1 MDNLSVSS
9 TSESNDNKN
18 NDSIGESKIKT
29 STDNEQQISGLRRLG
44 RGIKKQF
51 EEAFASI
58 SQRVSVAAL
67 LEECIN
73 YIIQMPSK
81 VHELDTS
88 LVDLKRTTNATA
100 KELED
105 FYYSSNDAAK
115 QLGVTTNEIL
125 TQAAAWSRLG
135 FNTAESAAQ
144 MAKLSSL
151 FKLISPGMT
160 SETAESGLMSIMTA
174 YEMSADDVL
183 DGIISKINIV
193 GKNFAISNSD
203 ITAMLLDSVSAMA
216 EGNNTLEETIALE
229 AAAFDIVKDQN
240 VGDGFKTA
248 ALRLIGLNEETHELD
263 KSLQTIKDDL
273 YDLTGV
279 SVMQDE
285 SAYKSTYQILK
296 EISEVWDD
304 LTDKTRDETAE
315 VIFGE
320 LRADIGKSVIEN
332 FSAAEKA
339 MNDMANSAGNAETE
353 MTAAMDSID
362 FKLNRLR
369 ETGTG
374 IAQNL
379 FDRDDMKQ
387 VLDFSNSLAEILDF
401 ITEKIGLI
409 GTVGIGIGIAS
420 SYKNVGIDMLVTYRS
435 NLYCFELPTI

>member
-1 MDNLSVSS
+1 
-9 TSESNDNKN
+9 
-18 NDSIGESKIKT
+18 
-29 STDNEQQISGLRRLG
+29 
-44 RGIKKQF
+44 
-51 EEAFASI
+51 
-58 SQRVSVAAL
+58 
-67 LEECIN
+67 
-73 YIIQMPSK
+73 MPSK